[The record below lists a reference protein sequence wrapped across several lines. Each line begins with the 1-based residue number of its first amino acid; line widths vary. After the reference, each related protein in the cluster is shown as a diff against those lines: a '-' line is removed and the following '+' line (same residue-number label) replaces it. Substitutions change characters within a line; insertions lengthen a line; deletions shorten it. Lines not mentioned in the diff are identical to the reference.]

1 MIEYRTFRNSDPARI
16 VALWNGCPLGRGA
29 ATGVSVDAFETLNFA
44 QPYFDREGLILA
56 CEGAE
61 IVGFVHAGFG
71 ANADETALTHDSG
84 VICAVLVHPSSRRH
98 GIAREL
104 MRRAEA
110 YLRDRGAQS
119 VYAGPSEPRDPF
131 FFGLYGGSCP
141 SGFLESD
148 PDAAPFLLA
157 MGYEPVERHAIVQ
170 CDLAKQRSPMSFRFV
185 NVRRKIELTITPE
198 PPNVSWWWATRYGRL
213 DSVEFAL
220 RSKESPAELA
230 EMTVVGL
237 DLYMTSWQQ
246 RAVGLTHLRTQELE
260 LRKGYAQAL
269 VIEACRR
276 LKDELVT
283 LAEAH
288 ALESNTPVLKLL
300 ESCGFSRVDTGVVYR
315 RNAP

>member
-29 ATGVSVDAFETLNFA
+29 ATGIPVDAFETLNFA
-44 QPYFDREGLILA
+44 QPYFDRAGLILA
-56 CEGAE
+56 WDESE
-61 IVGFVHAGFG
+61 LVGFVHAGFG
-71 ANADETALTHDSG
+71 TNAEESALACDSG
-84 VICAVLVHPSSRRH
+84 VICAVLVHPSYRHRGIGKELVRR
-98 GIAREL
+98 GE
-104 MRRAEA
+104 E
-110 YLRDRGAQS
+110 YLRGRGAKT

-131 FFGLYGGSCP
+131 FFGLYGGSSP

-148 PDAAPFLLA
+148 ADAGPFFTKL
-157 MGYEPVERHAIVQ
+157 GYEPVERYSVFQ

-185 NVRRKIELTITPE
+185 NVRRKIELSITPE
-198 PPNVSWWWATRYGRL
+198 PQHVSWWWGTRFGRL

-220 RSKESPAELA
+220 RSKESSADLA
-230 EMTVVGL
+230 VMTVVGL
-237 DLYMTSWQQ
+237 DLYMTTWQQ
-246 RAVGLTHLRTQELE
+246 RAVGLTHLRTQETE
-260 LRKGYAQAL
+260 LRKGYAQTL

-300 ESCGFSRVDTGVVYR
+300 QTCGFSQVDTGVVYR
-315 RNAP
+315 RKAE

>member
-1 MIEYRTFRNSDPARI
+1 VIEYRTFRNSDPARI

-56 CEGAE
+56 CAGAE

-71 ANADETALTHDSG
+71 TNAEETGLAFDSG
-84 VICAVLVHPSSRRH
+84 VICAVLVHPSFRRQ

-104 MRRAEA
+104 VKRAEA
-110 YLRDRGAQS
+110 YLFARGARCLW
-119 VYAGPSEPRDPF
+119 AGPSEPWDPF

-148 PDAAPFLLA
+148 PDAAPFLAA
-157 MGYEPVERHAIVQ
+157 MGYEPIERHAVLQ

-220 RSKESPAELA
+220 RSKENPTELA
-230 EMTVVGL
+230 AMTVVGM

-246 RAVGLTHLRTQELE
+246 RAVGLTHLRTQETE

-288 ALESNTPVLKLL
+288 ALESNAAVLKLL

-315 RNAP
+315 RKAQ